1 MGQGYP
7 YSKLLEMQKA
17 KEEKKKK
24 EKKETPKKSQLA
36 E

>member
-17 KEEKKKK
+17 KEEKKK